1 MKTVKLDERLYRT
14 EAANGVTVLSELL
27 PGVRSVAVG
36 IWVTT
41 ASVHEQERQMGVSH
55 LLEHM
60 VFKGTDRRSARDIA
74 LELEVR
80 GGALDAY
87 TSRDHTS
94 FQARVLDEDLPRA
107 LDVLTDLV
115 RNPSLREGD
124 LDLERKVVL
133 EEINSV
139 EDTPDDMVFELHA
152 KTLWP
157 GHPYGFSILGTKESV
172 SGLEADDLRELHTRA
187 YHPRHIVIAAAGN
200 LNHELLLKLLAKCGW
215 FTFDAG
221 PELQAVDTVPPAT
234 RASLKVQ
241 RDSAQMHVV
250 LGTDTFPYRDKR
262 RYPLILLTTV
272 LGAGMSST
280 LFQRVREELGLAYSI
295 HTYQSFYRETGVAGV
310 YVGTHPSVAEQAV
323 AVICEELG
331 KLAAEGLPLDRLGE
345 AKQQLKGQV
354 TLSLESP
361 SARMYRLA
369 TLALYGEPYR
379 TIDQLLTEIDRVS
392 PEQVAQV
399 GHEYLNPD
407 RQTVVWLGPN

>member
-1 MKTVKLDERLYRT
+1 
-14 EAANGVTVLSELL
+14 
-27 PGVRSVAVG
+27 
-36 IWVTT
+36 
-41 ASVHEQERQMGVSH
+41 
-55 LLEHM
+55 
-60 VFKGTDRRSARDIA
+60 
-74 LELEVR
+74 
-80 GGALDAY
+80 
-87 TSRDHTS
+87 
-94 FQARVLDEDLPRA
+94 
-107 LDVLTDLV
+107 
-115 RNPSLREGD
+115 
-124 LDLERKVVL
+124 
-133 EEINSV
+133 
-139 EDTPDDMVFELHA
+139 
-152 KTLWP
+152 
-157 GHPYGFSILGTKESV
+157 
-172 SGLEADDLRELHTRA
+172 
-187 YHPRHIVIAAAGN
+187 
-200 LNHELLLKLLAKCGW
+200 
-215 FTFDAG
+215 
-221 PELQAVDTVPPAT
+221 
-234 RASLKVQ
+234 
-241 RDSAQMHVV
+241 
-250 LGTDTFPYRDKR
+250 
-262 RYPLILLTTV
+262 
-272 LGAGMSST
+272 MSST